1 MCVASTSGRPD
12 AEPTAAVVGAT
23 RGAAC
28 TTVASAP
35 TSCNL
40 LDFDFSTSLAGDQ
53 SGLLPG
59 GSSLLAG
66 CGADFSGL
74 YGDATAQVRDIT
86 GNLREIV
93 LDDGVGTYRLMG
105 GGFGT
110 SESGATCDFTFYA
123 VAPTYQLDDTGLR
136 CCFDE
141 DPRL

>member
-1 MCVASTSGRPD
+1 VSPRRGQAGCRADSGCRGGY
-12 AEPTAAVVGAT
+12 A
-23 RGAAC
+23 GAAC
-28 TTVASAP
+28 KTVASA
-35 TSCNL
+35 SKYCNL
-40 LDFDFSTSLAGDQ
+40 LEFDFSTSLAGAE

-110 SESGATCDFTFYA
+110 SESGATFDFTFYA
-123 VAPTYQLDDTGLR
+123 VAP
-136 CCFDE
+136 
-141 DPRL
+141 P